1 MFWIHASN
9 AARIEQGY
17 RDVAEQVKIPGRED
31 LKADIFRLVDKWLR
45 DEKNG
50 KWAMVLDNADE
61 ATVLFETH
69 ATGQKAQDGGIR
81 SGLTQSLLAYLP
93 QSRNGSIL
101 ITSRTKSVALRLAEE
116 SDIISVEPMDDT
128 HALALLEKKL
138 GEQMDRDDTAELAAA
153 LEFMPLAIVQA
164 AAYIRQRVPRYSV
177 RQYIKEFYKND
188 KRKTSLLN
196 HEAGHLRRDL
206 EAKNSIII
214 TWQISFDHIHQIKPS
229 AANLLSLMSFFDRQG
244 IPEALL
250 KTQNEAGNEN
260 TGENAGNDEDDDH
273 EDDSDKD
280 TVSDSSVDEFEADI
294 LVLRNFSFI
303 TISMDETTFE
313 MHGLVQLA
321 IRKWLEASNQLERWK
336 QQYIKNLCTVFPTGN
351 YENWTKCQALFPHAK
366 SAVAQEPAVE
376 SSLQDWALI
385 LYHAAWYA
393 WAKGSYAEA
402 ATMALKATRTR
413 QKVLGPEDD
422 ETLNSMTM
430 LALAYKGQGRWTK
443 AEELEV
449 QVMETSARVLGAEHP
464 STLSSMAN
472 LASTYRNQ
480 GRWTEAEE
488 LEVQV
493 METSARV
500 LGAEHPSTLSSM
512 ANLASTYWKQG
523 RWTEAEELEVQVME
537 TSARVLGAEHPSTQT
552 SMNNLA
558 LTYSNQ
564 GRWTEAEELQV
575 QVMETIKR
583 VLGAEHP
590 STLTSMANLASTYWH
605 QGRWMEAEELQV
617 QVMETSARVLGA
629 EHPDTLTSM
638 ANLASTYRNQGRWTE
653 AEELEVQVMET
664 IKNVLGAEH
673 PSTLSS
679 MANLASTYRKQG
691 RWTEAEELEVQV
703 METSARVLGAEH
715 PDTLTSMASLASTY
729 RNQGRWTEAEELEVQ
744 VMETSARV
752 LGAEHPDTLTSMNY
766 LALTW
771 KSQSRNDEAL
781 SLLKECCQLRKP
793 KLGPQHPHTE
803 SSLKYLN
810 EWQMESLSL
819 ES

>member
-31 LKADIFRLVDKWLR
+31 PKADIFRLVDKWLR

-50 KWAMVLDNADE
+50 KWALVLDNADE

-116 SDIISVEPMDDT
+116 RDIIPVEPMDDT

-206 EAKNSIII
+206 DAKNSIII

-273 EDDSDKD
+273 EDDSNKD
-280 TVSDSSVDEFEADI
+280 TVSDSSVDEFEDDI

-303 TISMDETTFE
+303 TISIDETTFE

-402 ATMALKATRTR
+402 ATMALKAKRIR
-413 QKVLGPEDD
+413 QKVLGPEDE
-422 ETLNSMTM
+422 ETLNSMAM

-443 AEELEV
+443 AEELQV
-449 QVMETSARVLGAEHP
+449 QVMKTSARVLGAEHS
-464 STLSSMAN
+464 STLISMANLASTYRNQGRWTEAEELEVQVMETSVRVLGAEHPDTLISMAN

-500 LGAEHPSTLSSM
+500 LGAEHPDTLTSM
-512 ANLASTYWKQG
+512 ANLASTYRNQG
-523 RWTEAEELEVQVME
+523 RWKEAEELEVQVME
-537 TSARVLGAEHPSTQT
+537 TSVRVLGAEHPDTLI
-552 SMNNLA
+552 SMANLA
-558 LTYSNQ
+558 STYRNQ
-564 GRWTEAEELQV
+564 GRWTEAEEL
-575 QVMETIKR
+575 E
-583 VLGAEHP
+583 
-590 STLTSMANLASTYWH
+590 
-605 QGRWMEAEELQV
+605 V

-664 IKNVLGAEH
+664 SARVLGAEH
-673 PSTLSS
+673 LDTLIS
-679 MANLASTYRKQG
+679 MANLASTYTDQG
-691 RWTEAEELEVQV
+691 RLTEAEELEVQV
-703 METSARVLGAEH
+703 METRKRVLGAEH
-715 PDTLTSMASLASTY
+715 PSTLTSMSNLAF
-729 RNQGRWTEAEELEVQ
+729 
-744 VMETSARV
+744 
-752 LGAEHPDTLTSMNY
+752 
-766 LALTW
+766 TW
-771 KSQSRNDEAL
+771 KSQGRNDEAL
-781 SLLKECCQLRKP
+781 SLLKECFQLQKH
-793 KLGPQHPHTE
+793 KLGPQHSHTE